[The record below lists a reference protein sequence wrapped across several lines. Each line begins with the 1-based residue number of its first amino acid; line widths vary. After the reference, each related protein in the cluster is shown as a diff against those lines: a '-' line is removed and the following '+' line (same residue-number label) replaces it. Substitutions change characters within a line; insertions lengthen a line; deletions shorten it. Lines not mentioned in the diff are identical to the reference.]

1 MHENDSGRVF
11 FGLFLAYFWPKTQ
24 WKRPR
29 TAIVLIVAML
39 AATLSAARSAD
50 EVDDRGVAV
59 RLAAPPQRIVS
70 LLPSLTESVCALGAC
85 ERLVGVDR
93 YSNAP
98 ERVRALPKVG
108 GGLDASPEAVLA
120 LRPDLVLAA
129 TSARG
134 IERLEALGLKVLALE
149 PRTHEDVRRVL
160 RVLGVALGTGGAQA
174 GEDAWR
180 RIDPAV
186 GAIARGL
193 APGARGLS
201 VYVEVGPAPYG
212 ASESSFI
219 GQTLARLGA
228 RNVLPG
234 SLGPF
239 PKLSPEFVVRA
250 DPDLIFIAEAEA
262 ARLPARPGWA
272 GMRAV
277 ARGHVCALTPTQA
290 DALVRAGPRM
300 EEGARLIAQCLTR
313 FSAR

>member
-1 MHENDSGRVF
+1 M
-11 FGLFLAYFWPKTQ
+11 
-24 WKRPR
+24 PR
-29 TAIVLIVAML
+29 STTSHDDDFAQYVERIVAEMP
-39 AATLSAARSAD
+39 AKVPVDPDGARP
-50 EVDDRGVAV
+50 
-59 RLAAPPQRIVS
+59 L
-70 LLPSLTESVCALGAC
+70 
-85 ERLVGVDR
+85 
-93 YSNAP
+93 NAP
-98 ERVRALPKVG
+98 WYRTTP
-108 GGLDASPEAVLA
+108 AV
-120 LRPDLVLAA
+120 
-129 TSARG
+129 T
-134 IERLEALGLKVLALE
+134 
-149 PRTHEDVRRVL
+149 
-160 RVLGVALGTGGAQA
+160 
-174 GEDAWR
+174 
-180 RIDPAV
+180 AV